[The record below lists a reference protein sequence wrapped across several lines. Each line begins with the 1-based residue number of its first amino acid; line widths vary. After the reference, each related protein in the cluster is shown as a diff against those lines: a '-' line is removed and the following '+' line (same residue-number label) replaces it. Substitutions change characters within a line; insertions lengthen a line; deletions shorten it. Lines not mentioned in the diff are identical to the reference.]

1 MLSWLVA
8 FAVVGIPQFM
18 PEGPAVAPVDI
29 SAGHQVVDLR
39 APLFARTA
47 GVRMVLFVR
56 DVAAVLDDVR
66 NPTAA
71 DRHGRFE
78 LAVPPGSITAHL
90 TSADGVRL
98 TLEHTGY
105 RYYRGFAGLV
115 LTETSAG
122 ARGQLYS
129 HLELDADVALP
140 DVRFVWL
147 DQLTRTVRDVPPP
160 R

>member
-8 FAVVGIPQFM
+8 FAVVGVPQLI
-18 PEGPAVAPVDI
+18 PEGPPVAPVDI
-29 SAGHQVVDLR
+29 SPGHQVVDLR

-56 DVAAVLDDVR
+56 DVDAVLDDAH
-66 NPTAA
+66 NPAA
-71 DRHGRFE
+71 GDRQGRFE
-78 LAVPPGSITAHL
+78 LAVPTGSITAHL
-90 TSADGVRL
+90 TSADGVSL

-105 RYYRGFAGLV
+105 RYYRGFSGLV

-147 DQLTRTVRDVPPP
+147 DQLTRTVRDVPAP